1 MVLPQ
6 QTQTHRLQAQL
17 WGGGRGRGRRVRP
30 WQSCVSILQHKDPAM
45 SSVLG
50 LEEIDCTADPL
61 CAKPFGSP
69 ALAPFVLVYC
79 SEMTSQAVLRVCQGA
94 AP

>member
-1 MVLPQ
+1 
-6 QTQTHRLQAQL
+6 
-17 WGGGRGRGRRVRP
+17 
-30 WQSCVSILQHKDPAM
+30 M